1 MRALC
6 YPEFGTL
13 DIRNVPEP
21 QPAAGE
27 VLLKVSACGLC
38 GSELETFLT
47 KNPRRQPPLIMG
59 HEFCGTIVD
68 VGPGGDRSRIGHAVV
83 SNSVNSCGTCVRCR
97 RGDGHLCAAR
107 QVFGMHRAGAFA
119 ELVAVPTAGL
129 IEWPESIPATSASLA
144 EPLANGI
151 HVVNLTKHLSPKT
164 VLVIGAGPIGLMCQ
178 QAAQVLLGARVCVA
192 DLNADR
198 LKVAESLK
206 AWRIIHSGSEDPVA
220 VVRELTEGEGVD
232 LVIDAV
238 GAEGTKTQSLAAL
251 RPGGATVWIGL
262 HANTMNLATYDI
274 TLPEK
279 QVFGTYAAK
288 REELEQALV
297 LMQRPDV
304 DVHSWVEQVHLD
316 QSVEAFHR
324 MAAAKGT
331 DIKAVII
338 PNP

>member
-1 MRALC
+1 MKAFY
-6 YPEFGTL
+6 YPEFEKL
-13 DIRNVPEP
+13 DIREVPEP
-21 QPAAGE
+21 EPATDE
-27 VLLKVSACGLC
+27 VLLKVAACGLC

-68 VGPGGDRSRIGHAVV
+68 VGPGGDRTCIGRPVV

-97 RGDGHLCAAR
+97 RGDHHLCATR

-129 IEWPESIPATSASLA
+129 IEWPKAIPATSACLA

-192 DLNADR
+192 DLNTDR
-198 LKVAESLK
+198 LKVAESLQ
-206 AWRIIHSGSEDPVA
+206 AWRTIHSRSEDPVA
-220 VVRELTEGEGVD
+220 VVKELTEGEGVD

-238 GAEGTKTQSLAAL
+238 GAEVTKTQSLAAL

-262 HANTMNLATYDI
+262 HSNTMNLATYDI

-297 LMQRPDV
+297 LMKRPDV
-304 DVHSWVEQVHLD
+304 DVHSWVEQVPLS
-316 QSVEAFHR
+316 QSVAAFHR

-331 DIKAVII
+331 DIKAVIL